1 MNPWSLR
8 SAALAATAA
17 TALLSFVSVAA
28 PTSTQLLIQAVG
40 SGSLASAPPAQS
52 SGTNEPNE
60 IDPASI
66 GDDAD
71 ASDLVQRAG
80 SAATQASS
88 IQSQAASV
96 ARHRT
101 IRKSEGHGEND
112 DGRRIENG
120 GAGVVLG
127 FDGLTLR
134 NQRLA
139 NGGNQFTVEPPDQG
153 LCVGNGFVLESVND
167 VLRVWDTNGNALT
180 GVIDLNTFY
189 RYPAAI
195 NRTTRAFGPSIT
207 DPSCVYD
214 AATQRWF
221 HVVLTLDR
229 KGTTSAL
236 SGKNHLD
243 IAVSDSADP
252 RGNWTIYKLPVQND
266 GTDGTPN
273 HFCTGGPCL
282 GDYPHIAVNRDGL
295 YITTNEFALFGS
307 GFFGAQVYAIS
318 KRALV
323 NHSANVPVVLINTG
337 DPSIPFN
344 GFTLWP
350 AQAPAGGDD
359 ASDDDGN
366 GTEYFM
372 SSLAVFE
379 DNGTSNQ
386 ILIWSLS
393 NTRSLNGTTPN
404 LSLDAKFVDTL
415 TYGVPPRSDQKAGDF
430 PFGQCLSDTTTAT
443 PFGVGCWRNF
453 FTAGGPF
460 PNVEKKIDSNDSRM
474 QQVYYSQ
481 GKLWGALDTA
491 VTVGG
496 ENRAGIAW
504 FVVNPK
510 SGKVKNQGVIAV
522 AGNNVTRPAVA
533 ATEDGR
539 GIVAFTLT
547 GKDHYPS
554 AAYATLSANYG
565 AGNVQIVAEGVGPAD
580 GFTGYN
586 PTALFGRRSRWGDY
600 GAAATDGN
608 NIWIASEYI
617 GQSCTLA
624 QYVSGAFSCGG
635 TRVSQG
641 NWYTRVTKLIT
652 FD

>member
-214 AATQRWF
+214 AATRRWF

-229 KGTTSAL
+229 KGTRSAL

-295 YITTNEFALFGS
+295 YITTNEFAVFGG

-430 PFGQCLSDTTTAT
+430 PFGQCLGDTTTAT

>member
-195 NRTTRAFGPSIT
+195 NRTTGAFGPSIT

-214 AATQRWF
+214 AATRRWF

-295 YITTNEFALFGS
+295 YITTNEFAVFSG

-379 DNGTSNQ
+379 DSGTSSQ
-386 ILIWSLS
+386 ILVWSLS

-430 PFGQCLSDTTTAT
+430 PFGQCLGDTTTAT

>member
-252 RGNWTIYKLPVQND
+252 RGSWTIYKLPVQND

>member
-359 ASDDDGN
+359 ASNDDGN

>member
-229 KGTTSAL
+229 KGTRSAL

-379 DNGTSNQ
+379 DSGTSNQ

-393 NTRSLNGTTPN
+393 NTRSLNGITPN

-580 GFTGYN
+580 GFSGYN

>member
-195 NRTTRAFGPSIT
+195 NRTTGAFGPSIT

>member
-195 NRTTRAFGPSIT
+195 NRATGAFGPSIT

-273 HFCTGGPCL
+273 HFCTRGPCL

-430 PFGQCLSDTTTAT
+430 PFGQCLGDTTTAT

>member
-195 NRTTRAFGPSIT
+195 NRTTGAFGPSIT

-295 YITTNEFALFGS
+295 YITTNEFAVFGG

>member
-1 MNPWSLR
+1 MLSF
-8 SAALAATAA
+8 AAVAAT
-17 TALLSFVSVAA
+17 
-28 PTSTQLLIQAVG
+28 TSTRLSINAVG
-40 SGSLASAPPAQS
+40 RGSLASAPTAQS
-52 SGTNEPNE
+52 SGANEPNE
-60 IDPASI
+60 IDPGSV
-66 GDDAD
+66 GDDAGAAD
-71 ASDLVQRAG
+71 PVQRPG
-80 SAATQASS
+80 SSATRASS
-88 IQSQAASV
+88 IQSQAATV
-96 ARHRT
+96 VRHRS
-101 IRKSEGHGEND
+101 IRKSEGDGEKD
-112 DGRRIENG
+112 DGRRVENN

-167 VLRVWDTNGNALT
+167 VLRIWDANGNPLT

-189 RYPAAI
+189 GYPAAI
-195 NRTTRAFGPSIT
+195 NRSNGDFGPSIT

-214 AATQRWF
+214 AATSRWF

-243 IAVSDSADP
+243 IAVSDGADP
-252 RGNWTIYKLPVQND
+252 RGSWTIYKLPVQND

-282 GDYPHIAVNRDGL
+282 GDYPHIAVNRDGIYL
-295 YITTNEFALFGS
+295 TTNEFAVFGP

-318 KRALV
+318 KRALI
-323 NHSANVPVVLINTG
+323 NRSATVPVVLINTG

-359 ASDDDGN
+359 ASDDDGDGN
-366 GTEYFM
+366 GTEHFM

-379 DNGTSNQ
+379 ASGTSNQ
-386 ILIWSLS
+386 ILVWSLS
-393 NTRSLNGTTPN
+393 NTRSLNGATPN
-404 LSLDAKFVDTL
+404 LSLGAKFVDTL
-415 TYGVPPRSDQKAGDF
+415 TYGVPPRSDQKAGNF
-430 PFGQCLSDTTTAT
+430 PFGQCLGDTTTGT

-453 FTAGGPF
+453 FVAGGPF

-496 ENRAGIAW
+496 EKRAGIAW

-522 AGNNVTRPAVA
+522 AGNNVTRPALA
-533 ATEDGR
+533 ATAEGR

-565 AGNVQIVAEGVGPAD
+565 AGSVHVVAEGVGPDD

-586 PTALFGRRSRWGDY
+586 PTGNFGTRSRWGDY
-600 GAAATDGN
+600 GAAATDGR

-617 GQSCTLA
+617 GQSCTLD
-624 QYVSGAFSCGG
+624 QYVSSGFACGG

>member
-112 DGRRIENG
+112 DGRRMENG

-214 AATQRWF
+214 AATRRWF

-359 ASDDDGN
+359 ASDDDGK
-366 GTEYFM
+366 GIEYFM
-372 SSLAVFE
+372 SSLALFE
-379 DNGTSNQ
+379 DSGTSNQ

-393 NTRSLNGTTPN
+393 NTRSLNGITPN

-415 TYGVPPRSDQKAGDF
+415 TYGVPPRSDQKTGDF
-430 PFGQCLSDTTTAT
+430 PFGQCLGDTTTAT

-453 FTAGGPF
+453 FAAGGPF

-491 VTVGG
+491 VTVGS

-554 AAYATLSANYG
+554 AAYATLSANHG
-565 AGNVQIVAEGVGPAD
+565 AGNVQIVAEGVGPVD
-580 GFTGYN
+580 GFSGYN
-586 PTALFGRRSRWGDY
+586 PTANFGRRSRWGDY

>member
-295 YITTNEFALFGS
+295 YITTNEFAVFGG

>member
-252 RGNWTIYKLPVQND
+252 RGSWTIYKLPVQND

-359 ASDDDGN
+359 ASNDDGN

>member
-1 MNPWSLR
+1 M
-8 SAALAATAA
+8 
-17 TALLSFVSVAA
+17 
-28 PTSTQLLIQAVG
+28 
-40 SGSLASAPPAQS
+40 
-52 SGTNEPNE
+52 
-60 IDPASI
+60 
-66 GDDAD
+66 
-71 ASDLVQRAG
+71 
-80 SAATQASS
+80 
-88 IQSQAASV
+88 
-96 ARHRT
+96 
-101 IRKSEGHGEND
+101 
-112 DGRRIENG
+112 ENG

-195 NRTTRAFGPSIT
+195 NRTTGAFGPSIT

-214 AATQRWF
+214 AATRRWF

-359 ASDDDGN
+359 ASDDDGE
-366 GTEYFM
+366 GIEYFM
-372 SSLAVFE
+372 SSLALFE
-379 DNGTSNQ
+379 DSGTSNQ

-393 NTRSLNGTTPN
+393 NTRSLNGITPN

-415 TYGVPPRSDQKAGDF
+415 TYGVPPRSDQKTGDF
-430 PFGQCLSDTTTAT
+430 PFGQCLGDTTTAT

-547 GKDHYPS
+547 GKDHYPT

-580 GFTGYN
+580 GFSGYN
-586 PTALFGRRSRWGDY
+586 PTANFGRRSRWGDY

-635 TRVSQG
+635 TRVSLG

>member
-229 KGTTSAL
+229 KGTTGAL

-295 YITTNEFALFGS
+295 YITTNEFAVFGG

-379 DNGTSNQ
+379 DSGTSSQ
-386 ILIWSLS
+386 ILVWSLS

-430 PFGQCLSDTTTAT
+430 PFGQCLGDTTTAT